1 MDYIRFV
8 ENLVAIHVA
17 TLETQI
23 QSIKMFSRPRFPTAL
38 AEQTKMLAGAL
49 LRSLETIEQQFV
61 EDVEQESE
69 GILGKFVEFTRTLET
84 VGENLAHDAPEASRR
99 LAEIAKKGH
108 RSLTSALSQEEIK
121 LTSDIAERFKKMKEK
136 VGTLIKQLDSL

>member
-1 MDYIRFV
+1 MNYVRFV

-23 QSIKMFSRPRFPTAL
+23 QSIRMFSRPRFPTAL

-61 EDVEQESE
+61 EDVEKESD
-69 GILGKFVEFTRTLET
+69 GILGGFVEITRTLET
-84 VGENLAHDAPEASRR
+84 VGETLAHDAPEASRR
-99 LAEIAKKGH
+99 LAEIARKGH
-108 RSLTSALSQEEIK
+108 HSLTSALSQEEIR
-121 LTSDIAERFKKMKEK
+121 LTSDIAERFKKMKGK
-136 VGTLIKQLDSL
+136 VDSLIRQIDNL